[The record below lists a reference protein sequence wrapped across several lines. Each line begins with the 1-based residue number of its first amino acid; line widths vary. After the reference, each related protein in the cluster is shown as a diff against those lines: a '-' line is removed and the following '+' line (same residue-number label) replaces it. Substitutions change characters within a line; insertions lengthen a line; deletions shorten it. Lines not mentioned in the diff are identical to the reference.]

1 MINEETIYETNQQID
16 GKKEVNKDENPWK
29 LVTLAGVTGVF
40 MGAGLLHAG
49 QTVTKDLPS
58 SEEDEEL
65 DAVSHT
71 IEESLKVADIKQD
84 IPFSEAFAQ
93 ARAEV
98 GPGGVFY
105 WHGGIYNTY
114 TAEEWNAMSYE
125 EKAEFAHQV
134 SPEIRPDEV
143 PTPSDEH
150 PDIVVHSENVHEDVH
165 EEVQEDVQEDVNI
178 VDNNAELLNQD
189 SDVHIVGY
197 AQVQGHLTVGLD
209 MDGDGQA
216 DVAII
221 DVDDNQEISNPDIV
235 VDKEGCHATVGDII
249 NGPGPHLE
257 STNDSPD
264 IPEDSSVDAGYPL
277 FDV

>member
-16 GKKEVNKDENPWK
+16 GKKEINKDDNPWK
-29 LVTLAGVTGVF
+29 VVTLAGVTGVF
-40 MGAGLLHAG
+40 MGAGLMHAG
-49 QTVTKDLPS
+49 QTITKDLAS
-58 SEEDEEL
+58 SEEDKEI

-71 IEESLKVADIKQD
+71 IKESLKVADVKQG
-84 IPFSEAFAQ
+84 ISFSEAFAQ

-98 GPGGVFY
+98 GPGGVFH

-114 TAEEWNAMSYE
+114 TAEEWNAMSHE

-134 SPEIRPDEV
+134 NPEIRPDEV

-150 PDIVVHSENVHEDVH
+150 PDIADHSEDIHENVNEDVRVV
-165 EEVQEDVQEDVNI
+165 E
-178 VDNNAELLNQD
+178 NNEQSNQD

-197 AQVQGHLTVGLD
+197 AQVQGHLAVGLD

-221 DVDDNQEISNPDIV
+221 DVDDNQEISNPDLV
-235 VDKEGCHATVGDII
+235 VDKEGHHATVGDII
-249 NGPGPHLE
+249 NGPDPHLE
-257 STNDSPD
+257 SANDSPN
-264 IPEDSSVDAGYPL
+264 IPEDPSVDAGYPMY
-277 FDV
+277 DV

>member
-29 LVTLAGVTGVF
+29 LVTLAGVTGVL

-49 QTVTKDLPS
+49 QTIAKDLAS
-58 SEEDEEL
+58 SEEDKEI
-65 DAVSHT
+65 DVDNHT
-71 IEESLKVADIKQD
+71 IEDNLRVADVKQG
-84 IPFSEAFAQ
+84 ISFSEAFAQ

-98 GPGGVFY
+98 GPGGVFH

-114 TAEEWNAMSYE
+114 TAEEWNAMSHE

-143 PTPSDEH
+143 PAPSDAH
-150 PDIVVHSENVHEDVH
+150 PDIAVHHANEVSSDDVH
-165 EEVQEDVQEDVNI
+165 V
-178 VDNNAELLNQD
+178 VDNNAEQSNQD

-197 AQVQGHLTVGLD
+197 TQVQGHLTVGLD
-209 MDGDGQA
+209 MDNDGQA

-221 DVDDNQEISNPDIV
+221 DVDDNQQLSDPDLVI
-235 VDKEGCHATVGDII
+235 DKDGNYATIGQLNDNDPNMDVT
-249 NGPGPHLE
+249 
-257 STNDSPD
+257 SDSPN
-264 IPEDSSVDAGYPL
+264 IEDDAQSAVDYPL
-277 FDV
+277 YDV

>member
-49 QTVTKDLPS
+49 QTIAKNLAT
-58 SEEDEEL
+58 SEEDKEI
-65 DAVSHT
+65 DADSHT
-71 IEESLKVADIKQD
+71 IEESLKVADVKQG
-84 IPFSEAFAQ
+84 ISFSEAFAQ

-98 GPGGVFY
+98 GPGGVFH

-114 TAEEWNAMSYE
+114 TAEEWNTMSHE

-134 SPEIRPDEV
+134 SPEIRPNEV

-150 PDIVVHSENVHEDVH
+150 PDIVVHSEDFHENVHENAQENVHEDVH
-165 EEVQEDVQEDVNI
+165 I
-178 VDNNAELLNQD
+178 VDNNAEQSNQD

-197 AQVQGHLTVGLD
+197 TKVQGHLTVGLD

-221 DVDDNQEISNPDIV
+221 DVDDNQEISNPDLV
-235 VDKEGCHATVGDII
+235 VDKEGRHATIGDII
-249 NGPGPHLE
+249 NDPDPQLE

-264 IPEDSSVDAGYPL
+264 IPEDPSVDAGYPL
-277 FDV
+277 YDV

>member
-1 MINEETIYETNQQID
+1 MINEETIYEPNQQID
-16 GKKEVNKDENPWK
+16 GKEDVNKDENPWK
-29 LVTLAGVTGVF
+29 LVTLAGVTGIF

-49 QTVTKDLPS
+49 QTIAKDLAS
-58 SEEDEEL
+58 SEENEEV
-65 DAVSHT
+65 DADSHT
-71 IEESLKVADIKQD
+71 IEESLKVTDVKQG
-84 IPFSEAFAQ
+84 ISFSEAFAQ

-98 GPGGVFY
+98 GPGGVFH

-114 TAEEWNAMSYE
+114 TAEEWNAMSHE

-134 SPEIRPDEV
+134 SPEIRPNEV

-150 PDIVVHSENVHEDVH
+150 PDIAGYSEDVH
-165 EEVQEDVQEDVNI
+165 EAIHEDVQENVR
-178 VDNNAELLNQD
+178 VVENNAEQSNQD

-221 DVDDNQEISNPDIV
+221 DVDDNQEISNPDLV
-235 VDKEGCHATVGDII
+235 VDKEGRHATVEDII

-257 STNDSPD
+257 SANDSPD
-264 IPEDSSVDAGYPL
+264 IPEDPSVDAGYPL
-277 FDV
+277 YDV